1 MGWQKH
7 ATSDVGLIFTAYNL
21 RRLFNII
28 DPKLLKTYLEGLAAL
43 FFVFWRPSE
52 SKLSVFQA
60 TKFSAS
66 KPAWHT
72 ALSYLALKPL
82 KTHGME
88 GDLDYFWVFRRTDAV
103 AHLKKQ

>member
-1 MGWQKH
+1 LPIDGRQKH

-28 DPKLLKTYLEGLAAL
+28 DPKLLKTNLEGLAAL

-60 TKFSAS
+60 TEFFGFKTCLAYGPFLFSPKTS
-66 KPAWHT
+66 QNAWH
-72 ALSYLALKPL
+72 
-82 KTHGME
+82 GGE
-88 GDLDYFWVFRRTDAV
+88 FR
-103 AHLKKQ
+103 LFLGL